1 MRFLPLF
8 LDPAAGVFILV
19 GAGEPALGKLR
30 LLRSAG
36 AHVRWFPG
44 SADIAE
50 EVLTLPGRGR
60 LEIDIGDPL
69 PADWSDVAVVV
80 CAAGDAL
87 DQQIAAR
94 ARRERIP
101 VNVVDRPELSTFI
114 FPAIVDRGEVVVAI
128 GTGGASPVLAR
139 RLRELIEALLP
150 TRIGDLA
157 ALIGR
162 HRRRFAAVPRALS
175 PRRFWQNIIAG
186 PIAEAVLAG
195 RAAEAEAKLTA
206 AINGARRDTA
216 ASKSETVF
224 LVGAGPGDPDLLTL
238 RALHALADADVVF
251 YDELVTAPVLDRAR
265 RGAEQVF
272 VGKRRGAPGM
282 AQDEINRR
290 LAEAARAGRRV
301 VRLKG
306 GDPFVFGRG
315 GEELE
320 YLRQAGMPVVVV
332 PGITAALGCAAR
344 SGLPLTFRKKL
355 PRSPASPRSAP
366 TRRRRST
373 GHASPIAQTTVVV
386 YMGLACAAAV
396 RDGLIAAGRDGATPA
411 AVLARGTRPD
421 AQAAVGRLDRLADL
435 AAEVGEGPALLVIG
449 AVVRA
454 LHALAHRRGRRR
466 NRAGGRMTSPLQ
478 QKLKVTGPVV
488 VTANRLADGAVIY
501 RTAQGSWTSDLAAAA
516 VVTTAPAATELLA
529 AALADKLAAVDAYVA
544 PVALTPERRVT
555 PGNLRERIRCNGP
568 TVALPGES

>member
-8 LDPAAGVFILV
+8 HDPAAGVFILV

-44 SADIAE
+44 SSDIAE

-60 LEIDIGDPL
+60 LEIDVGDPL
-69 PADWSDVAVVV
+69 PADWSDVAAVV

-101 VNVVDRPELSTFI
+101 VNIVDRPELSTFI

-150 TRIGDLA
+150 ARIGDLA
-157 ALIGR
+157 ELIGR

-206 AINGARRDTA
+206 AIEANAARPGGGHGN
-216 ASKSETVF
+216 SETVF

-272 VGKRRGAPGM
+272 VGKRRGAPGL

-290 LAEAARAGRRV
+290 VAEAARAGRRV

-320 YLRQAGMPVVVV
+320 YLRRAGVPVVVV
-332 PGITAALGCAAR
+332 PGITAALGCAAE
-344 SGLPLTFRKKL
+344 SGLPLTFRQE
-355 PRSPASPRSAP
+355 ASTLAFVTAQRADEAAAVDWSRLAD
-366 TRRRRST
+366 
-373 GHASPIAQTTVVV
+373 AQTTVVV

-435 AAEVGEGPALLVIG
+435 AAEVGEGPAILVIG
-449 AVVRA
+449 AVVARSTPWRA
-454 LHALAHRRGRRR
+454 AEA
-466 NRAGGRMTSPLQ
+466 RAAIARE
-478 QKLKVTGPVV
+478 
-488 VTANRLADGAVIY
+488 
-501 RTAQGSWTSDLAAAA
+501 AA
-516 VVTTAPAATELLA
+516 
-529 AALADKLAAVDAYVA
+529 
-544 PVALTPERRVT
+544 
-555 PGNLRERIRCNGP
+555 
-568 TVALPGES
+568 